1 MIFKESNMDK
11 YNDELM
17 QLAKNIW
24 GFAEIKWKEYK
35 SVEAQKEILKKHGFK
50 INDNLADLPTAFSA
64 EYGDSKGS
72 TIGFLGEFDALSGL
86 SQVEDLA
93 ERKEKIEGACGHGC
107 GHHLL
112 GTASIGAALKLK
124 DYIDENNLKAR
135 VIYFGC
141 PAEEGGSGK
150 AFMAKEGCFDD
161 LDIAITWHP
170 FNGNAIFTG
179 SLLANKQVYVKFRG
193 KGAHAAG
200 SPHLGRSALDGL
212 ELVNIGVQF
221 LREHMQDFERIHYSI
236 IDPGSAS
243 PNVVQPYAEGIYLL
257 RSKDTEHVNRLYERF
272 EKIVEG
278 AGLMTETEPEII
290 FDKACSN
297 VIPNPVIEEE
307 LYKAFLEEGP
317 IEFTEEEI
325 EYAKKFRETYPIE
338 NIESETTIGFSE
350 DKNAELSYL
359 KENILYD
366 KILDYKHSND
376 IMMGSSDVG
385 DCSNVVPTAQII
397 AACYAIGT
405 TAHSWQEVAQGKSSV
420 AMKGM
425 LKASDVMARAA
436 MSFLDNPELIERAH
450 EEFIKVRGEKFISP
464 IPDGVRPRMS

>member
-1 MIFKESNMDK
+1 MDK
-11 YNDELM
+11 YNDELIK
-17 QLAKNIW
+17 LAKNIW
-24 GFAEIKWKEYK
+24 EFAEIKWKEYK
-35 SVEAQKEILKKHGFK
+35 SVEAQKEILKKYGFK

-64 EYGDSKGS
+64 EYGDEDGV
-72 TIGFLGEFDALSGL
+72 TIGILGEFDALSGL

-112 GTASIGAALKLK
+112 GTGSIGAALKVK
-124 DYIDENNLKAR
+124 DYIEENKPKAR

-150 AFMAKEGCFDD
+150 AFMAKAGCFDVA
-161 LDIAITWHP
+161 DIAIAWHP
-170 FNGNAIFTG
+170 FTGNAIFTG
-179 SLLANKQVYVKFRG
+179 SLQANKQVYVKFRG
-193 KGAHAAG
+193 KGAHAAA

-221 LREHMQDFERIHYSI
+221 LREHMQGFERIHYSI

-243 PNVVQPYAEGIYLL
+243 PNVVQPYAEGLYLL
-257 RSKDTEHVNRLYERF
+257 RSKNTEYVNKLYERF

-297 VIPNPVIEEE
+297 VIPNPIIEEE
-307 LYKAFLEEGP
+307 LYKTFLEEGP

-325 EYAKKFRETYPIE
+325 NYARKFRETYPDE
-338 NIESETTIGFSE
+338 NIESENTIGFAE
-350 DKNAELSYL
+350 DKTGELNYL
-359 KENILYD
+359 RENILYD
-366 KILDYKHSND
+366 KVLDYKHSSEVG
-376 IMMGSSDVG
+376 MGSSDVG
-385 DCSNVVPTAQII
+385 DCSNVVPTAQFIT
-397 AACYAIGT
+397 ACFAIGT
-405 TAHSWQEVAQGKSSV
+405 TAHSWQEVAQGKSSI

-436 MSFLDNPELIERAH
+436 IRFLENPELIDKAR

-464 IPDGVRPRMS
+464 IPDGARPRMN

>member
-1 MIFKESNMDK
+1 
-11 YNDELM
+11 
-17 QLAKNIW
+17 
-24 GFAEIKWKEYK
+24 
-35 SVEAQKEILKKHGFK
+35 
-50 INDNLADLPTAFSA
+50 
-64 EYGDSKGS
+64 
-72 TIGFLGEFDALSGL
+72 
-86 SQVEDLA
+86 
-93 ERKEKIEGACGHGC
+93 
-107 GHHLL
+107 
-112 GTASIGAALKLK
+112 
-124 DYIDENNLKAR
+124 
-135 VIYFGC
+135 
-141 PAEEGGSGK
+141 
-150 AFMAKEGCFDD
+150 
-161 LDIAITWHP
+161 
-170 FNGNAIFTG
+170 
-179 SLLANKQVYVKFRG
+179 
-193 KGAHAAG
+193 
-200 SPHLGRSALDGL
+200 
-212 ELVNIGVQF
+212 
-221 LREHMQDFERIHYSI
+221 
-236 IDPGSAS
+236 
-243 PNVVQPYAEGIYLL
+243 
-257 RSKDTEHVNRLYERF
+257 
-272 EKIVEG
+272 
-278 AGLMTETEPEII
+278 MTETEPEII

-397 AACYAIGT
+397 TACYAIGT
-405 TAHSWQEVAQGKSSV
+405 TAHSWQEVAQGKSSI

-436 MSFLDNPELIERAH
+436 MSFLDNPELIEKAR

-464 IPDGVRPRMS
+464 IPDGVRPRMN

>member
-1 MIFKESNMDK
+1 MDMDK
-11 YNDELM
+11 YNDELIK
-17 QLAKNIW
+17 LAKNIW
-24 GFAEIKWKEYK
+24 EFAEIKWKEYK
-35 SVEAQKEILKKHGFK
+35 SVETQKEILKKYGFK

-64 EYGDSKGS
+64 EYGDEGGV
-72 TIGFLGEFDALSGL
+72 TIGILGEFDALSGL
-86 SQVEDLA
+86 SQVEDLV

-112 GTASIGAALKLK
+112 GTGSIGAALKVK
-124 DYIDENNLKAR
+124 DYIEENKPKAR

-150 AFMAKEGCFDD
+150 AFMAKAGCFDIA
-161 LDIAITWHP
+161 DIAIAWHP
-170 FNGNAIFTG
+170 FTGNAIFTG
-179 SLLANKQVYVKFRG
+179 SLQANKQVYVKFRG
-193 KGAHAAG
+193 KGAHAAA

-221 LREHMQDFERIHYSI
+221 LREHMQGFERIHYSI
-236 IDPGSAS
+236 IDPGSGS
-243 PNVVQPYAEGIYLL
+243 PNVVQPYAEGLYLL
-257 RSKDTEHVNRLYERF
+257 RSKNTEYVNKLYERF

-297 VIPNPVIEEE
+297 VIPNPIIEEE

-325 EYAKKFRETYPIE
+325 NYARKFRETYPDE
-338 NIESETTIGFSE
+338 NIESENTIGFAE
-350 DKNAELSYL
+350 DKTGELNYL
-359 KENILYD
+359 RENILYD
-366 KILDYKHSND
+366 KVLDYKHSSEVG
-376 IMMGSSDVG
+376 MGSSDVG
-385 DCSNVVPTAQII
+385 DCSNVVPTAQFIT
-397 AACYAIGT
+397 ACFAIGT
-405 TAHSWQEVAQGKSSV
+405 TAHSWQEVAQGKSSI

-436 MSFLDNPELIERAH
+436 ISFIEKPELIDKAR

-464 IPDGVRPRMS
+464 IPDGARPRMN

>member
-1 MIFKESNMDK
+1 MDMDK
-11 YNDELM
+11 YNDELIK
-17 QLAKNIW
+17 LAKNIW
-24 GFAEIKWKEYK
+24 ELAEIKWKEYK
-35 SVEAQKEILKKHGFK
+35 SVEAQKEILKKYGFK

-64 EYGDSKGS
+64 EYGDESGV
-72 TIGFLGEFDALSGL
+72 TIGILGEFDALSGL

-112 GTASIGAALKLK
+112 GTGSIGAALKIK
-124 DYIDENNLKAR
+124 DYIEEKKAKAR

-150 AFMAKEGCFDD
+150 AFMAKTGCFDVA
-161 LDIAITWHP
+161 DIAITWHP
-170 FNGNAIFTG
+170 FTGNAIFTG
-179 SLLANKQVYVKFRG
+179 SLQANKQVYVKFRG
-193 KGAHAAG
+193 KGAHAAA

-221 LREHMQDFERIHYSI
+221 LREHMQGFERIHYSI

-243 PNVVQPYAEGIYLL
+243 PNVVQPYAEGLYLL
-257 RSKDTEHVNRLYERF
+257 RSKNTDHVNKLYERF

-325 EYAKKFRETYPIE
+325 EYARQFRETYPDE
-338 NIESETTIGFSE
+338 NIESENTIGFAE
-350 DKNAELSYL
+350 DKAGELNYL
-359 KENILYD
+359 RENILYD
-366 KILDYKHSND
+366 KILDYKHSSEVG
-376 IMMGSSDVG
+376 MGSSDVG
-385 DCSNVVPTAQII
+385 DCSNVVPTAQFIT
-397 AACYAIGT
+397 ACFAIGT
-405 TAHSWQEVAQGKSSV
+405 TAHSWQEVAQGKSSI

-436 MSFLDNPELIERAH
+436 ISFIEKPELIERAH

-464 IPDGVRPRMS
+464 IPDGARPRMG

>member
-1 MIFKESNMDK
+1 MDK
-11 YNDELM
+11 YNDELIK
-17 QLAKNIW
+17 LAKNIW
-24 GFAEIKWKEYK
+24 EFAEIKWKEYK
-35 SVEAQKEILKKHGFK
+35 SVEAQKEILKKYGFK

-64 EYGDSKGS
+64 EYGDEDGV
-72 TIGFLGEFDALSGL
+72 TIGILGEFDALSGL

-112 GTASIGAALKLK
+112 GTGSIGAALKVK
-124 DYIDENNLKAR
+124 DYIEENKPKAR

-150 AFMAKEGCFDD
+150 AFMAKAGCFDVA
-161 LDIAITWHP
+161 DIAIAWHP
-170 FNGNAIFTG
+170 FTGNAIFTG
-179 SLLANKQVYVKFRG
+179 SLQANKQVYVKFRG
-193 KGAHAAG
+193 KGAHAAA

-221 LREHMQDFERIHYSI
+221 LREHMQGFERIHYSI
-236 IDPGSAS
+236 IDPGSGS
-243 PNVVQPYAEGIYLL
+243 PNVVQPYAEGLYLL
-257 RSKDTEHVNRLYERF
+257 RSKNTEYVNKLYERF

-297 VIPNPVIEEE
+297 VIPNPIIEEE

-325 EYAKKFRETYPIE
+325 NYARKFRETYPDE
-338 NIESETTIGFSE
+338 NIESENTIGFAE
-350 DKNAELSYL
+350 DKKGEVNYL
-359 KENILYD
+359 RENILYD
-366 KILDYKHSND
+366 KILDYKHSSEVG
-376 IMMGSSDVG
+376 MGSSDVG
-385 DCSNVVPTAQII
+385 DCSNVVPTAQFIT
-397 AACYAIGT
+397 ACFAIGT
-405 TAHSWQEVAQGKSSV
+405 TAHSWQEVAQGKSSI

-436 MSFLDNPELIERAH
+436 ISFIEKPELIDKAR

-464 IPDGVRPRMS
+464 IPDGARPRMG

>member
-1 MIFKESNMDK
+1 MDRYDKELT
-11 YNDELM
+11 E
-17 QLAKNIW
+17 LAKNIW
-24 GFAEIKWKEYK
+24 EYAEIKWKEFR
-35 SVEAQKEILKKHGFK
+35 SIEAQKEILKKYGFK

-64 EYGDSKGS
+64 EYERGKGV
-72 TIGFLGEFDALSGL
+72 TVGFLGEFDALSGL
-86 SQVEDLA
+86 SQVEDVA
-93 ERKEKIEGACGHGC
+93 ERVEKVKGECGHGC

-124 DYIDENNLKAR
+124 DYMDENNLEGK
-135 VIYFGC
+135 VVYFGC

-150 AFMAKEGCFDD
+150 AFMAKAGCFDVA
-161 LDIAITWHP
+161 DIVIAWHP

-179 SLLANKQVYVKFRG
+179 SLQANKQVYVRFRG
-193 KGAHAAG
+193 KGAHAAA

-243 PNVVQPYAEGIYLL
+243 PNVVQPYAEGLYLL
-257 RSKDTEHVNRLYERF
+257 RSKDTDHVNRLYKRF
-272 EKIVEG
+272 EKIVKG

-317 IEFTEEEI
+317 IEFTKEEI
-325 EYAKKFRETYPIE
+325 KYAEDFRATFPEE
-338 NIESETTIGFSE
+338 NIESEQTLVYAV
-350 DKNAELSYL
+350 DKVDELVYL
-359 KENILYD
+359 KDHILYD
-366 KILDYKHSND
+366 KVLDFKHSD
-376 IMMGSSDVG
+376 ELGMGSSDVG

-397 AACYAIGT
+397 TACFAIGT
-405 TAHSWQEVAQGKSSV
+405 TPHSWQEVAQGKSSM

-425 LKASDVMARAA
+425 LKASNVMSRAA
-436 MSFLDNPELIERAH
+436 RSFIENPELVKKAH
-450 EEFIKVRGEKFISP
+450 EEFIKVRGEEFISP
-464 IPDGVRPRMS
+464 LPDGARPRM

>member
-1 MIFKESNMDK
+1 MDK
-11 YNDELM
+11 YNNELIE
-17 QLAKNIW
+17 LAKNIW
-24 GFAEIKWKEYK
+24 DYAEIKWKEYK

-50 INDNLADLPTAFSA
+50 INENLANLPTAFSA
-64 EYGDSKGS
+64 EFGKNGGVS
-72 TIGFLGEFDALSGL
+72 IGFLGEFDALSGL
-86 SQVEDLA
+86 SQVEDLT
-93 ERKEKIEGACGHGC
+93 ERVEKVKGECGHGC

-124 DYIDENNLKAR
+124 DYIEDNNLDAK
-135 VIYFGC
+135 VVYFGC

-150 AFMAKEGCFDD
+150 AFMAKAGCFDVV
-161 LDIAITWHP
+161 DIAITWHP
-170 FNGNAIFTG
+170 FTGNAIFTG
-179 SLLANKQVYVKFRG
+179 SLQANKQVYVRFKG
-193 KGAHAAG
+193 KGAHAAA

-236 IDPGSAS
+236 TDPGSSS
-243 PNVVQPYAEGIYLL
+243 PNVVQPYAEGMYLL

-297 VIPNPVIEEE
+297 VIPNPIIEEE

-317 IEFTEEEI
+317 MEFTEEEI
-325 EYAKKFRETYPIE
+325 NYAKEFRNTFPEE
-338 NIESETTIGFSE
+338 NIESENTIGPSQ
-350 DKNAELSYL
+350 DKAGELNYL
-359 KENILYD
+359 KSKILYD
-366 KILDYKHSND
+366 KILDYKHSNELV
-376 IMMGSSDVG
+376 MGSSDVG

-397 AACYAIGT
+397 TACFAIGT
-405 TAHSWQEVAQGKSSV
+405 TAHSWQEVAQGKSSI

-436 MSFLDNPELIERAH
+436 KSFIENPELIKKAH
-450 EEFIKVRGEKFISP
+450 EEFIKVRGEKFVSP
-464 IPDGVRPRMS
+464 IPDGARPRMN

>member
-1 MIFKESNMDK
+1 MSK
-11 YNDELM
+11 YNDELIA
-17 QLAKNIW
+17 LSKEIW
-24 GFAEIKWKEYK
+24 EYAEIKWKEFK
-35 SVEAQKEILKKHGFK
+35 SVDAQKEILKKYGFK
-50 INDNLADLPTAFSA
+50 INENLADLPTAFSA
-64 EYGDSKGS
+64 EFGDKSGV

-86 SQVEDLA
+86 SQVEDKA
-93 ERKEKIEGACGHGC
+93 VREEKVEGACGHGC

-112 GTASIGAALKLK
+112 GTASIGAALQLK
-124 DYIDENNLKAR
+124 DYIEENNLKAR

-150 AFMAKEGCFDD
+150 AFMAKAGCFDVM
-161 LDIAITWHP
+161 DIAITWHP

-179 SLLANKQVYVKFRG
+179 SLQANTQVYVEFKG
-193 KGAHAAG
+193 KGAHAAA

-243 PNVVQPYAEGIYLL
+243 PNVVQPYAKGLYLI
-257 RSKDTEHVNRLYERF
+257 RSKNTEHVKRLYKRF
-272 EKIVEG
+272 EKIVQG
-278 AGLMTETEPEII
+278 AALMTETEAEII

-317 IEFTEEEI
+317 IEFTQEEKD
-325 EYAKKFRETYPIE
+325 YAAEFRETFPIE
-338 NIESETTIGFSE
+338 NIESESTIGFAE
-350 DKNAELSYL
+350 DKNGELEYL
-359 KENILYD
+359 KDNLLYD
-366 KILDYKHSND
+366 KILDYKHSSD
-376 IMMGSSDVG
+376 IVMGSSDVG

-397 AACYAIGT
+397 TACFAIGT
-405 TAHSWQEVAQGKSSV
+405 TAHSWQEVAQGKSSI

-436 MSFLDNPELIERAH
+436 KSFIDNPELIDKAK
-450 EEFIKVRGEKFISP
+450 EEFLKVRGEEFISP
-464 IPDGVRPRMS
+464 IPDGARPKMD